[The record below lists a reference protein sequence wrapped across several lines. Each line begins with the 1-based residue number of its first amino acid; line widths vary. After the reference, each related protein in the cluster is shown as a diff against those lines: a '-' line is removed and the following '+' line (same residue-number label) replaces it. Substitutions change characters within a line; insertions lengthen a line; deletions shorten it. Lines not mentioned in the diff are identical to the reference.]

1 MGDHKLLGQGLTVIV
16 AEPREGL
23 IRYMKTPKDVL
34 ALIKEGDVTGTILM
48 ARAGTVTFLGPLL
61 PRHPVG
67 IITIEGAP
75 QSHLGILSREF
86 GLPAVMSINL
96 VDSPVERI
104 GADGVPNEEYID
116 YVAKTLDG
124 QRVVLD
130 CSDAQEGRVYSAPE
144 TDKGV

>member
-1 MGDHKLLGQGLTVIV
+1 MRVLHVISALGQGGAGHQL
-16 AEPREGL
+16 RLL
-23 IRYMKTPKDVL
+23 IRGLPHDCEV
-34 ALIKEGDVTGTILM
+34 VTL

-96 VDSPVERI
+96 VDSPVERV
-104 GADGVPNEEYID
+104 GANGVPNEEYID

-124 QRVVLD
+124 QRVILD
-130 CSDAQEGRVYSAPE
+130 CSDAREGKVYAA
-144 TDKGV
+144 

>member
-1 MGDHKLLGQGLTVIV
+1 MGNERLLGRGLTVIV

-23 IRYMKTPKDVL
+23 VRYMKTPKDVL
-34 ALIKEGDVTGTILM
+34 ALLKEGNDAVTGTILM

-96 VDSPVERI
+96 EGSPMERL
-104 GADGVPNEEYID
+104 GGDGVPNEEYID

-124 QRVVLD
+124 QRVILD
-130 CSDAQEGRVYSAPE
+130 CSDAREGRVYQAE
-144 TDKGV
+144 G